1 MTLCYFQ
8 GTGARGRGRGWKS
21 LAPVPCSWSLN
32 KSIIIPMSKRADHF
46 RISDF
51 TDDSKPR
58 EKLLSYGADVLSD
71 AELLAILLGSGTR
84 ERNVLE
90 LSNDI
95 LRDHGGLSGLRKI
108 SKEEL
113 SKIRGIGPAKSTSIL
128 AAIELG
134 KRFSKAFLGKDGRP
148 RLRSQEDIYAYC
160 HYQMEHLDHEE
171 LLVISLDSKHYVIG
185 EEMLYKGTVSS
196 SNIRVAEIFRKPIL
210 LNAASF
216 VLVHNHPS
224 GDPSPSAAD
233 IVSTRNIIETGK
245 KLDLPLLDH
254 IIIGAGSYTS
264 IKNYLN

>member
-1 MTLCYFQ
+1 MTKQ
-8 GTGARGRGRGWKS
+8 T
-21 LAPVPCSWSLN
+21 
-32 KSIIIPMSKRADHF
+32 DHF

-58 EKLLSYGADVLSD
+58 EKLLSYGADALSD
-71 AELLAILLGSGTR
+71 AELLAILLGSGTK

-95 LRDHGGLSGLRKI
+95 LRDYGGLTGLRKI

-113 SKIRGIGPAKSTSIL
+113 SRIKGVGPAKSTSIL

-134 KRFSKAFLGKDGRP
+134 KRFSKAIQGNDGRP
-148 RLRSQEDIYAYC
+148 RLRNAEDIYEYS

-171 LLVISLDSKHYVIG
+171 LFVISLDTKYYVIG
-185 EEMLYKGTVSS
+185 EEQLYKGTVNN
-196 SNIRVAEIFRKPIL
+196 SNIRIAEIFKKPIL
-210 LNAASF
+210 LNAAAF

-224 GDPSPSAAD
+224 GDPTPSAAD
-233 IVSTRNIIETGK
+233 IVSTRNIIEAGK

-254 IIIGAGSYTS
+254 VIVGAGSYTS
-264 IKNYLN
+264 IRNYLN